1 MTEKSEQ
8 YLSRASF
15 MTFKRNNGPK
25 ISAILNFMARSEYW
39 VVDSTPALRP
49 RFERVKF
56 PLSTIS
62 IEDSV
67 KLACYCGAPRA
78 TSFMSL
84 KGNEHGDYQE
94 FMTEIDKIYETSED
108 PIFHESV
115 NVLKAR
121 MLFMAR
127 LGVLSSVFSSENRK
141 KVKGVVKRA
150 LEEQDGY

>member
-1 MTEKSEQ
+1 M
-8 YLSRASF
+8 A
-15 MTFKRNNGPK
+15 FKRNNGPK
-25 ISAILNFMARSEYW
+25 ISAILNFMARNEYW
-39 VVDSTPALRP
+39 VVDSTPSLRS

-56 PLSTIS
+56 SLSSIS

-84 KGNEHGDYQE
+84 KGNEDGNYQE
-94 FMTEIDKIYETSED
+94 FMTKIDKIYEASED
-108 PIFHESV
+108 HIFHESV

-127 LGVLSSVFSSENRK
+127 LGVVASVFSPENRK
-141 KVKGVVKRA
+141 KVKSVVEMA
-150 LEEQDGY
+150 QEEQDEY